1 MKHTCVTALAAVL
14 LLSGCSSPAPFSG
27 DDKPRVSRTAAGP
40 GLPPPPSAAAARGY
54 YIVIREIGTGLAE
67 DEADAVA
74 KGRKV
79 CAVIG
84 AYPDD
89 IPRQLKAVDDQF
101 GALADDTRRRV
112 LDLTHEWLCKDWRMR
127 TP

>member
-1 MKHTCVTALAAVL
+1 MKRTYATALAAVL
-14 LLSGCSSPAPFSG
+14 ILSGCSSPAPFSG
-27 DDKPRVSRTAAGP
+27 DDKPRASRTATGP
-40 GLPPPPSAAAARGY
+40 SLPPPSAAAARGY
-54 YIVIREIGTGLAE
+54 YIVIREIGTGLAK

-89 IPRQLKAVDDQF
+89 IPRQLKAVDEQF
-101 GALADDTRRRV
+101 GTLADDTRRRV